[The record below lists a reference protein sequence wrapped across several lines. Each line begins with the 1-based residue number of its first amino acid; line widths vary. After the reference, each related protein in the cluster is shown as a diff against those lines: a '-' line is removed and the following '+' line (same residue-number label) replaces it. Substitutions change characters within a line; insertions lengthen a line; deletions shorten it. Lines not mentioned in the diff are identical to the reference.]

1 MKQEIKDASG
11 KVLFST
17 EQDGN
22 RLNINNEQGHK
33 LCCIEHNGT
42 NLQVKD
48 ANDKVLNEIPTN
60 RQ

>member
-1 MKQEIKDASG
+1 MKNEIKDASG

-33 LCCIEHNGT
+33 VCCIEHTGT